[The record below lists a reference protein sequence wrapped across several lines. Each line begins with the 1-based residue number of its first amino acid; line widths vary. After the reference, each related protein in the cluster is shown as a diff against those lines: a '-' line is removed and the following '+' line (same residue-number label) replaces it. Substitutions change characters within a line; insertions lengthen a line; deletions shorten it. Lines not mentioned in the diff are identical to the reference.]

1 MKRMVKGVVAVALTS
16 SMLLSMTACGDKAG
30 EQVIAAA
37 NDYAKAMIDGDV
49 DTLEEMSDGMDDDF
63 KSTLADNYQVDAETY
78 GEDYEKICN
87 AITDTISYEVDEE
100 SVDAST
106 KDEEGSV
113 DVVFTMVDYTKIAE
127 DEDAMSDV
135 DTFVSALSDKDADT
149 KEITVT
155 IEFNLDDEDWLVSN
169 FDDILQA
176 TEEDSVLYYYQ
187 DAFSIKFVPAY
198 IDMIDYTEWY
208 YTDDGESTYTD
219 PTGIELD
226 IVPFWEFQGSDYV
239 WEFYYEVYDG
249 TDTLIYTSEEL
260 SDYGAW
266 IEAYF
271 YADDFDG
278 ALVDDVYLP
287 ADSYTITFF
296 DLDGNE
302 IASSTCTVVNDSSS
316 SSASG
321 LTAEVFE
328 DNVERE
334 FLYDYRD
341 ASGNTTV
348 SDDGL
353 SYLSNVTKAE
363 YTIKVA
369 DDFDASIYYEYY
381 YSADGNVDNASLV
394 YSATINPTVYTD
406 GSFYECSYT
415 CDPMPTGTYYVL
427 GYDSESM
434 DQLLFTTS
442 FTVGA

>member
-1 MKRMVKGVVAVALTS
+1 MKRMVKGVVAVAITS

-37 NDYAKAMIDGDV
+37 DDYAKAMIDGDV

-187 DAFSIKFVPAY
+187 D
-198 IDMIDYTEWY
+198 
-208 YTDDGESTYTD
+208 
-219 PTGIELD
+219 
-226 IVPFWEFQGSDYV
+226 
-239 WEFYYEVYDG
+239 
-249 TDTLIYTSEEL
+249 
-260 SDYGAW
+260 
-266 IEAYF
+266 
-271 YADDFDG
+271 
-278 ALVDDVYLP
+278 
-287 ADSYTITFF
+287 
-296 DLDGNE
+296 
-302 IASSTCTVVNDSSS
+302 
-316 SSASG
+316 
-321 LTAEVFE
+321 
-328 DNVERE
+328 
-334 FLYDYRD
+334 
-341 ASGNTTV
+341 
-348 SDDGL
+348 
-353 SYLSNVTKAE
+353 
-363 YTIKVA
+363 
-369 DDFDASIYYEYY
+369 YYEYY